1 MAIKRYFADSDNT
14 ITNAFKEDLNT
25 RGTGSNMG
33 QADVLE
39 VFSIYAQQSS
49 TSTETARFL
58 IKFPVIE
65 QIKADRDADLIP
77 DAGQVNFYLKLY
89 NARHPWTLPKNY
101 KLDVLAVSSSWEEG
115 NGLDM
120 EGYSDETYDGIGSNW
135 INASSGTPW
144 TTEGGD
150 YHVSPAFTASFD
162 KGDEDLEVNVTSLVE
177 QWIDSTKD
185 NYGFG
190 IKLSAS
196 YEASS
201 SANPDGA
208 QFSYYTKKFFARSSE
223 HFFDRPVLEARW
235 DSTRKD
241 NRGNFYLSSS
251 LAPAAE
257 NLNTLW
263 MYNYI
268 RGNLRDI
275 AGDSNARPVLNLY
288 ASSGSVP
295 EGDALYFRDSSNNAV
310 NFLSASRES
319 AGVYKASFSV
329 TGGAVTTVR
338 PYLHDVWT
346 MSGSE
351 LHTGSV
357 IVPKTHSFSNYNP
370 NSKHVVTIS
379 NLKPRYTTGQ
389 TERFRLFVREKGWS
403 PNIYTVAKSAPAN
416 LLIES
421 ASYQLTRL
429 SDNKIVI
436 PYNTGSDSATMLS
449 YDVSGNYFDLDL
461 DMLEAGYTYGLK
473 FSFYEDSMSSYR
485 EQPYT
490 FKIRV
495 EQDEY

>member
-1 MAIKRYFADSDNT
+1 MAIKRYFANADNT
-14 ITNAFKEDLNT
+14 ITNAFQENLAT

-33 QADVLE
+33 QADILE
-39 VFSIYAQQSS
+39 VFSLFAQQNS
-49 TSTETARFL
+49 TSTEAARFL
-58 IKFPVIE
+58 IKFPVLE
-65 QIKADRDADLIP
+65 QIDADRTAELIP
-77 DAGQVNFYLKLY
+77 DVGGVSFYLKLY

-120 EGYSDETYDGIGSNW
+120 ENYTDDTYDGIGSNW
-135 INASSGTPW
+135 VNASAGTPW

-150 YHVSPAFTASFD
+150 YHASPAYTASFD

-177 QWIDSTKD
+177 EWLDGTKD

-190 IKLSAS
+190 VRLSAS

-201 SANPDGA
+201 SANPTGA
-208 QFSYYTKKFFARSSE
+208 QYSYYTKKFFARSSE
-223 HFFDRPVLEARW
+223 FFFDRPVLEARW
-235 DSTRKD
+235 NSARRD

-275 AGDSNARPVLNLY
+275 AGDSSARPVLNLY

-319 AGVYKASFSV
+319 VGVYKAVFSV
-329 TGGAVTTVR
+329 TGGAVSTTH

-351 LHTGSV
+351 LHTGSA
-357 IVPKTHSFSNYNP
+357 ITPKTHNFSNYNP

-421 ASYQLTRL
+421 ASYQITRL

-436 PYNTGSDSATMLS
+436 PYNTGSDSATLLS

-473 FSFYEDSMSSYR
+473 FSFYEDSLSSYR